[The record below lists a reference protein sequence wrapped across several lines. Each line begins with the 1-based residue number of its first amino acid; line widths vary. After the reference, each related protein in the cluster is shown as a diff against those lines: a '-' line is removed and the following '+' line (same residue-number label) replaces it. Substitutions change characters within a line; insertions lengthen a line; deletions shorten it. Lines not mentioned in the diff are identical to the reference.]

1 MNMSFIKKVKLAKM
15 LAFLKE
21 VPTDKG
27 LIVVDGELEVGNDV
41 LIYDEEN
48 GGEPVPAPD
57 GVYVADNIEIHV
69 EGGKI
74 VEVKDV
80 ETEETPIVEEPA
92 VEETPAEEEEVNNEE
107 EPAAEET
114 PEEEPVVEEEPVE
127 DVEALKARIAELEAA
142 VAEKDTRIAELE
154 AELAEYKK
162 KEETPV
168 EEPAEE
174 VNEVK
179 MSAIDRSTANALGI
193 VSFLKK

>member
-1 MNMSFIKKVKLAKM
+1 MNIPVLKKIKLAKM
-15 LAFLKE
+15 LSYIKE

-27 LIVVDGELEVGNDV
+27 LIVVDGELEVGVDV
-41 LIYDEEN
+41 FIYDEEN

-57 GVYVADNIEIHV
+57 GVYIADNMEIHV

-127 DVEALKARIAELEAA
+127 DVEALKARIAELEAV
-142 VAEKDTRIAELE
+142 VA
-154 AELAEYKK
+154 
-162 KEETPV
+162 
-168 EEPAEE
+168 
-174 VNEVK
+174 
-179 MSAIDRSTANALGI
+179 
-193 VSFLKK
+193 